1 METVARTEVK
11 VEKLEVRL
19 PSRCLISLAHAAK
32 TGVAVIGRDIAD
44 LRVSH
49 VSFLAITILMMCD
62 RSKVNRLANHDTF
75 SG

>member
-1 METVARTEVK
+1 VRTEVK
-11 VEKLEVRL
+11 VETLEVKL

-32 TGVAVIGRDIAD
+32 TVVADVGRGIAD

-49 VSFLAITILMMCD
+49 VSFLTITILMMCD
-62 RSKVNRLANHDTF
+62 RNKVRRLANLDTF